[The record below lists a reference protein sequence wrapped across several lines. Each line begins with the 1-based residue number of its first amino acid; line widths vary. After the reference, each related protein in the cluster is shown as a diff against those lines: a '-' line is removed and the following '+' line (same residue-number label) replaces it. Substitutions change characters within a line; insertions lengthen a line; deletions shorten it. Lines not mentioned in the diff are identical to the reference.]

1 MYSTL
6 RITLREMFVSEGT
19 RGEAQTDRVRRAGEG
34 CGTFIDV
41 WVLVG
46 GQMKTAWS
54 RTNLAMLWTRRIV
67 LLADIIFL
75 SRILLPSRCC
85 IF

>member
-1 MYSTL
+1 M
-6 RITLREMFVSEGT
+6 SEGT
-19 RGEAQTDRVRRAGEG
+19 RGEAQTERGRRAGEG

-41 WVLVG
+41 WVHVG
-46 GQMKTAWS
+46 GEMKTAPS
-54 RTNLAMLWTRRIV
+54 RTKLAMLWTRRIV
-67 LLADIIFL
+67 LFTDIIFL

>member
-1 MYSTL
+1 M
-6 RITLREMFVSEGT
+6 SEGT

-34 CGTFIDV
+34 CGTFGDV

-46 GQMKTAWS
+46 GEMKTALS
-54 RTNLAMLWTRRIV
+54 RTKLAMLWARRIV
-67 LLADIIFL
+67 LLTDIIFL
-75 SRILLPSRCC
+75 SRILLLSRCC